1 MKRALK
7 EIQNNVQ
14 IMDNQFKPG
23 SEQRIRAASVGGKH
37 QSRYKQDRESQR
49 GVKYFNGRW
58 RGSCNT
64 NFMVIFHL
72 SLAIFPN
79 HMEFS
84 LPAGVDLRARSC
96 NPSKFTKS
104 NAC

>member
-7 EIQNNVQ
+7 EAQNNVQ

-23 SEQRIRAASVGGKH
+23 SEQRIRAARVGGKH
-37 QSRYKQDRESQR
+37 QADTSKTGKAREVSNH
-49 GVKYFNGRW
+49 FNGRW

-64 NFMVIFHL
+64 NFMVIFYL
-72 SLAIFPN
+72 SLAIFQH
-79 HMEFS
+79 HMEFP
-84 LPAGVDLRARSC
+84 LPARVDLRARSC